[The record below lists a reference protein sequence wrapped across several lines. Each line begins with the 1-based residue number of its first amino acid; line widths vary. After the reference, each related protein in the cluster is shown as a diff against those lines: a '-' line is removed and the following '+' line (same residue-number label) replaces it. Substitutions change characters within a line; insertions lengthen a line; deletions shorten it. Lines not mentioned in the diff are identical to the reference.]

1 MAKNVNN
8 TRRKVWIE
16 KTRTNAGTLL
26 GYTILIVFSVALFVV
41 AFLSL
46 ANLS

>member
-1 MAKNVNN
+1 MAKNMNN
-8 TRRKVWIE
+8 TKRKMWIE
-16 KTRTNAGTLL
+16 KTKTNTGTLL
-26 GYTILIVFSVALFVV
+26 GYTILIVFSVTLFVV

>member
-1 MAKNVNN
+1 MAKNMNN
-8 TRRKVWIE
+8 TRRKMWIE
-16 KTRTNAGTLL
+16 KTRTNVGTLL
-26 GYTILIVFSVALFVV
+26 GYTILTVFSVALLVI

>member
-1 MAKNVNN
+1 MTKNVNS
-8 TRRKVWIE
+8 TRRKMWKE

-46 ANLS
+46 ANLT

>member
-8 TRRKVWIE
+8 TRRKMWIE
-16 KTRTNAGTLL
+16 KTRTNVGALL